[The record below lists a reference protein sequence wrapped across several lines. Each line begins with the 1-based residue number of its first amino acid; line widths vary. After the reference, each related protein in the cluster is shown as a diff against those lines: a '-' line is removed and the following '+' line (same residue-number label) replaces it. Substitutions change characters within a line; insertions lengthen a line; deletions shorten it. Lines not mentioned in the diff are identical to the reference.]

1 MSKPILERLLDPYEL
16 SVLFQPIFQIQAGA
30 RRVHS
35 VEALIRG
42 PRGTHFERADI
53 LFDYVRRKKAEAA
66 VDQSCLTAICDAAKG
81 LPAGLRINV
90 NVHAATLGHN
100 SDFIDFFR
108 RHVQKQSLAPE
119 WFTLELVEY
128 APTCNISELTSNLAK
143 LRSWGVRIALDD
155 VGLGQSNYRMMLDCH
170 PEYFKLDAYFAHDLT
185 RDSKRCAVVGSLVA
199 LAKTLESSV
208 VAEGVAASDDLL
220 QLEEIGVEFAQA
232 NLLCPA
238 IPLKKL
244 LASSYLDDL
253 AFDTRGRPETK
264 KRKVHSLDSH
274 RALLG
279 LAAGESFYT

>member
-1 MSKPILERLLDPYEL
+1 
-16 SVLFQPIFQIQAGA
+16 
-30 RRVHS
+30 
-35 VEALIRG
+35 
-42 PRGTHFERADI
+42 
-53 LFDYVRRKKAEAA
+53 
-66 VDQSCLTAICDAAKG
+66 
-81 LPAGLRINV
+81 
-90 NVHAATLGHN
+90 
-100 SDFIDFFR
+100 
-108 RHVQKQSLAPE
+108 
-119 WFTLELVEY
+119 
-128 APTCNISELTSNLAK
+128 
-143 LRSWGVRIALDD
+143 
-155 VGLGQSNYRMMLDCH
+155 
-170 PEYFKLDAYFAHDLT
+170 
-185 RDSKRCAVVGSLVA
+185 LVA